1 MAAAA
6 SPDDGHRD
14 HSAAANMSSDP
25 TPTTAASGATPTTAA
40 SVTIPTAAAGVSRQD
55 LISELQR
62 GDRSDLWTLIVATDR
77 PILDVVA
84 DFVARFPLERRH
96 TIVAFLCTILEFGR
110 GTISGGKPLGPRGL
124 PRAAELTV
132 SPFLEKILDLAARLN
147 AFAILHQSFVLEPEH
162 PYISVL
168 LNAACRV
175 ESHRAECGFIQLL
188 LTSDFE
194 DYKEVLKLSAVDY
207 SNGSSLQSLIALELL
222 PREKIEM
229 SKDKALSRLK
239 HLCRILGLDC
249 NKMLK
254 EFGCKDATKRRV
266 LTLIGL
272 LEGSVTINF
281 NKLKK
286 SAEDLLYEWKLA
298 NTPFQK
304 MAKFYWMVVIHD
316 SNSSDEI
323 FGDDFLS
330 NAAVDKAEKEAN
342 ILKDARIR
350 RQKNKYLAKEKKLIK
365 LLEETHLNGIAF
377 GFNSTEEVEGGD
389 YREAKRKLKKI
400 IEKVKS
406 LSKERKE
413 MVMRVEILK
422 RAVSLK
428 YTPEQICMR
437 KQKMLLT
444 D

>member
-14 HSAAANMSSDP
+14 HPAAANIV
-25 TPTTAASGATPTTAA
+25 TTPTTAA
-40 SVTIPTAAAGVSRQD
+40 SVTTPTAAAGVSRQD
-55 LISELQR
+55 LIPELQR
-62 GDRSDLWTLIVATDR
+62 GDRRDLWTLIVATDR
-77 PILDVVA
+77 PMLDVVA

-96 TIVAFLCTILEFGR
+96 TIVAFLCTILE
-110 GTISGGKPLGPRGL
+110 
-124 PRAAELTV
+124 
-132 SPFLEKILDLAARLN
+132 EKLLDLAARLN
-147 AFAILHQSFVLEPEH
+147 AFAIIHQSFALEPEH
-162 PYISVL
+162 PYISIL
-168 LNAACRV
+168 LNASCKV

-188 LTSDFE
+188 LTSDYE
-194 DYKEVLKLSAVDY
+194 DYNEVLKLSAIDY
-207 SNGSSLQSLIALELL
+207 SKGSSLQSLIALELL
-222 PREKIEM
+222 PREKLEM
-229 SKDKALSRLK
+229 SRDEALSRLK

-254 EFGCKDATKRRV
+254 EFGCKDPTKRRV

-286 SAEDLLYEWKLA
+286 SAEDLFYEWKLA

-316 SNSSDEI
+316 SKSSDEI
-323 FGDDFLS
+323 FGYDFLS

-342 ILKDARIR
+342 SLKDARIR
-350 RQKNKYLAKEKKLIK
+350 RQKNRYLAKEKKLIK
-365 LLEETHLNGIAF
+365 LLEETHLNGTEV
-377 GFNSTEEVEGGD
+377 GFNSAEEVEGGD

-400 IEKVKS
+400 IENVKS

-437 KQKMLLT
+437 EQKRLLT